1 MAMQTLA
8 RIALR
13 LVVMAL
19 IIGLVAEIV
28 SGIHV
33 NGGFASL
40 LWIAVLFSLVNL
52 VLSPILHLL
61 GLPLIIITLG
71 LFLLVINAALLGI
84 TAALTSDL
92 DIDNFWS
99 AVLGGLLIAIFS
111 SIAEMFLPLREN
123 RDARR

>member
-1 MAMQTLA
+1 MQTLA

-19 IIGLVAEIV
+19 IIGLVAKIV

-40 LWIAVLFSLVNL
+40 LWIAVVFSLVNL

-61 GLPLIIITLG
+61 GLPLIIVTLG

-111 SIAEMFLPLREN
+111 AIAEMVLPLREK